1 MNKLH
6 IHILSIFS
14 FICLSCQQQTPQN
27 QIEQAAVDF
36 CEAFYNFTS
45 PVAEEWRTPSSL
57 SYLSFLASNIQQKH
71 IEQLK
76 AQGAAKIS
84 VVSSEIDANSERAT
98 VVCEIKNAHIIS
110 PISGEMQQISV
121 LRDTLELMRER
132 NKWLIRM
139 DIPRQNGKRNHD

>member
-1 MNKLH
+1 MLFR
-6 IHILSIFS
+6 S
-14 FICLSCQQQTPQN
+14 
-27 QIEQAAVDF
+27 
-36 CEAFYNFTS
+36 
-45 PVAEEWRTPSSL
+45 EEWSTPSSL